1 MDWDKL
7 KIFHNVALDL
17 NISEAA
23 HKMNISHSSISRQ
36 ISALERDL
44 KVSLFKRHARGL
56 TLTEQGKI
64 LFKTAH
70 DIFGKIALTE
80 AKLTESK
87 EKPTGPLTIAAT
99 VAFGT
104 TWLAPRIEKFTN
116 SYPEI
121 DVSIIIENKYTDLA
135 QGEADVALRLT
146 EPTQMDLIR
155 FPLYEFQ
162 FKIYSSPEYIE
173 KFGIPK
179 DVSELPNHK
188 IVAFGDSVEPSIPDV
203 NCILDLLPK
212 NKKVKTLFIS
222 NMYGVMRAIG
232 GGAGIGALP
241 EYMRISNNNLVP
253 ILPNAETP
261 KTIIYFTYLQ
271 SLYYSISFCIIL
283 VREFKLHTEKL
294 NFFSL
299 TTSKRH

>member
-121 DVSIIIENKYTDLA
+121 DVSIIIENKFTDLS

-253 ILPNAETP
+253 ILPNADTP
-261 KTIIYFTYLQ
+261 KTIIYFTYPPELKG
-271 SLYYSISFCIIL
+271 SKKIEALRDFL
-283 VREFKLHTEKL
+283 VREVNKEKK
-294 NFFSL
+294 S
-299 TTSKRH
+299 

>member
-87 EKPTGPLTIAAT
+87 ENPTGPLTIAAT

-116 SYPEI
+116 SYPDI

-212 NKKVKTLFIS
+212 NIKVKTLFIS

-253 ILPNAETP
+253 ILPTVDTP
-261 KTIIYFTYLQ
+261 KTIIYFTYPPELKG
-271 SLYYSISFCIIL
+271 SKKIEALRDFL
-283 VREFKLHTEKL
+283 VREVNKEKK
-294 NFFSL
+294 S
-299 TTSKRH
+299 

>member
-36 ISALERDL
+36 VSALEREL

-80 AKLTESK
+80 AQLTDSK
-87 EKPTGPLTIAAT
+87 EKPAGPLTIAAT

-104 TWLAPRIEKFTN
+104 TWLAPRIEKFAN
-116 SYPEI
+116 SYPDI
-121 DVSIIIENKYTDLA
+121 DISIIIENKYTDLA

-173 KFGIPK
+173 KYGIPK
-179 DVSELPNHK
+179 DVAELSKHK
-188 IVAFGDSVEPSIPDV
+188 IVAFGHDVEPSIPDV

-212 NKKVKTLFIS
+212 KKKVKVLYVS

-241 EYMRISNNNLVP
+241 EYMKISSNNLVP
-253 ILPNAETP
+253 ILPDAKTP
-261 KTIIYFTYLQ
+261 KAVIYFTYPSELKG
-271 SLYYSISFCIIL
+271 SKKIAALRDFL
-283 VREFKLHTEKL
+283 VRETNKGQQL
-294 NFFSL
+294 
-299 TTSKRH
+299 

>member
-253 ILPNAETP
+253 ILPNADTP
-261 KTIIYFTYLQ
+261 KTIIYFTYPPEL
-271 SLYYSISFCIIL
+271 
-283 VREFKLHTEKL
+283 KG
-294 NFFSL
+294 
-299 TTSKRH
+299 SKKIEALRDF

>member
-36 ISALERDL
+36 ISSLERDL

-116 SYPEI
+116 SYPDI

-212 NKKVKTLFIS
+212 NKKVKKLFIS

-253 ILPNAETP
+253 ILPNADTP
-261 KTIIYFTYLQ
+261 KTIIYFTYPPELKG
-271 SLYYSISFCIIL
+271 SKKIEALRDFL
-283 VREFKLHTEKL
+283 VREVNKEKK
-294 NFFSL
+294 S
-299 TTSKRH
+299 

>member
-36 ISALERDL
+36 VSALEREL

-80 AKLTESK
+80 AQLTDSK
-87 EKPTGPLTIAAT
+87 EKPAGPLTIAAT

-104 TWLAPRIEKFTN
+104 TWLAPRIEKFAN
-116 SYPEI
+116 SYPDI
-121 DVSIIIENKYTDLA
+121 DISILIENKYTDLA
-135 QGEADVALRLT
+135 QGDADVALRLT

-173 KFGIPK
+173 KYGIPK
-179 DVSELPNHK
+179 DVSELSKHK
-188 IVAFGDSVEPSIPDV
+188 IVAFGHHVEPSIPDV
-203 NCILDLLPK
+203 NCIIDLLPK
-212 NKKVKTLFIS
+212 KKKVKILYIS

-241 EYMRISNNNLVP
+241 EYMKISSNNLVP
-253 ILPNAETP
+253 ILPDAKTP
-261 KTIIYFTYLQ
+261 KAVIYFTYPSELKG
-271 SLYYSISFCIIL
+271 SKKIAALRDFL
-283 VREFKLHTEKL
+283 VRETNKEKQ
-294 NFFSL
+294 
-299 TTSKRH
+299 R

>member
-70 DIFGKIALTE
+70 DILGKIALTE

-87 EKPTGPLTIAAT
+87 ENPTGPLTIAAT

-212 NKKVKTLFIS
+212 SKKVKTLFIS

-253 ILPNAETP
+253 ILPNADTP
-261 KTIIYFTYLQ
+261 KTIIYFTYPPELKG
-271 SLYYSISFCIIL
+271 SKKIEALRDFL
-283 VREFKLHTEKL
+283 VREVNKEKK
-294 NFFSL
+294 S
-299 TTSKRH
+299 

>member
-36 ISALERDL
+36 ISSLEREL

-80 AKLTESK
+80 AQLTESK
-87 EKPTGPLTIAAT
+87 EKPTGSLTIAAT

-104 TWLAPRIEKFTN
+104 TWLAPRIVKFSN
-116 SYPEI
+116 SYPDI
-121 DVSIIIENKYTDLA
+121 DISIRIENKYTDLA
-135 QGEADVALRLT
+135 QGEADVALRLR
-146 EPTQMDLIR
+146 EPTQVDLIR
-155 FPLYEFQ
+155 FPLYKFQ

-173 KFGIPK
+173 KFGIPN
-179 DVSELPNHK
+179 DVSELSKHK
-188 IVAFGDSVEPSIPDV
+188 IIAFGHDVEPSIPDV
-203 NCILDLLPK
+203 NCILDLIPK

-241 EYMRISNNNLVP
+241 EYMKSSKNNLVP
-253 ILPNAETP
+253 ILPDAKTP
-261 KTIIYFTYLQ
+261 KEVIYFTYPPELKGSKKIE
-271 SLYYSISFCIIL
+271 SLRDFL
-283 VREFKLHTEKL
+283 VSEVNQDRKC
-294 NFFSL
+294 
-299 TTSKRH
+299 

>member
-36 ISALERDL
+36 ISSLERDL

-116 SYPEI
+116 SYPDI

-253 ILPNAETP
+253 ILPNADTP
-261 KTIIYFTYLQ
+261 KTIIYL
-271 SLYYSISFCIIL
+271 SLIHI
-283 VREFKLHTEKL
+283 
-294 NFFSL
+294 
-299 TTSKRH
+299 

>member
-116 SYPEI
+116 SYPDI

-203 NCILDLLPK
+203 NCILDLIPK

-253 ILPNAETP
+253 ILPTVDTP
-261 KTIIYFTYLQ
+261 KTIIYFTYPPELKG
-271 SLYYSISFCIIL
+271 SKKIEALRDFL
-283 VREFKLHTEKL
+283 VREVNKEKK
-294 NFFSL
+294 S
-299 TTSKRH
+299 

>member
-36 ISALERDL
+36 VSALEREL

-80 AKLTESK
+80 AQLTDSK
-87 EKPTGPLTIAAT
+87 EKPAGPLTIAAT

-104 TWLAPRIEKFTN
+104 TWLAPRIEKFAN

-121 DVSIIIENKYTDLA
+121 DISILIENKYTDLA
-135 QGEADVALRLT
+135 QGDADVALRLT

-173 KFGIPK
+173 KYGIPK
-179 DVSELPNHK
+179 DVSELSKHK
-188 IVAFGDSVEPSIPDV
+188 IVAFGHDVEPSIPDV
-203 NCILDLLPK
+203 NCIIDLLPK
-212 NKKVKTLFIS
+212 KKKVKILYIS

-241 EYMRISNNNLVP
+241 EYMKISSNNLVP
-253 ILPNAETP
+253 ILPDAKTP
-261 KTIIYFTYLQ
+261 KAVIYFTYPSELKG
-271 SLYYSISFCIIL
+271 SKKIAALRDFL
-283 VREFKLHTEKL
+283 VRETNKEQQL
-294 NFFSL
+294 
-299 TTSKRH
+299 

>member
-36 ISALERDL
+36 VSALEREL

-80 AKLTESK
+80 AQLTDSK
-87 EKPTGPLTIAAT
+87 EKPAGPLTIAAT

-104 TWLAPRIEKFTN
+104 TWLAPRIEKFAN
-116 SYPEI
+116 SYPDI
-121 DVSIIIENKYTDLA
+121 DISILIENKYTDLA
-135 QGEADVALRLT
+135 QGDADVALRLT

-173 KFGIPK
+173 KYGIPK
-179 DVSELPNHK
+179 DVSELSKHK
-188 IVAFGDSVEPSIPDV
+188 IVAFGHDVEPSIPDV
-203 NCILDLLPK
+203 NCIIDLLPK
-212 NKKVKTLFIS
+212 KKKVKILYIS

-241 EYMRISNNNLVP
+241 EYMKISSNNLVP
-253 ILPNAETP
+253 ILPDAKTP
-261 KTIIYFTYLQ
+261 KALIYFTYPSELKG
-271 SLYYSISFCIIL
+271 SKKIAALRDFL
-283 VREFKLHTEKL
+283 VRETNKEKQ
-294 NFFSL
+294 
-299 TTSKRH
+299 R

>member
-36 ISALERDL
+36 ISALEREL

-80 AKLTESK
+80 AQLTDSK

-116 SYPEI
+116 SYPDI
-121 DVSIIIENKYTDLA
+121 DVSIIIENKYTDLS
-135 QGEADVALRLT
+135 QGEADVALRLR

-173 KFGIPK
+173 KYGIPK
-179 DVSELPNHK
+179 DVSDLSKHK
-188 IVAFGDSVEPSIPDV
+188 IIAFGDSVEPSIPDV
-203 NCILDLLPK
+203 NCILDLIPK
-212 NKKVKTLFIS
+212 NKKVKTLYIS

-241 EYMRISNNNLVP
+241 EYMKISSNNLVP
-253 ILPNAETP
+253 ILPNAKTP
-261 KTIIYFTYLQ
+261 KAVIYFTYPYELKG
-271 SLYYSISFCIIL
+271 SKKIEALRDFL
-283 VREFKLHTEKL
+283 VRETNKER
-294 NFFSL
+294 NI
-299 TTSKRH
+299 

>member
-87 EKPTGPLTIAAT
+87 ENPTGPLTIAAT

-116 SYPEI
+116 SYPDI

-173 KFGIPK
+173 KYGIPK

-253 ILPNAETP
+253 ILPTIDTP
-261 KTIIYFTYLQ
+261 KTIIYFTYPPELKG
-271 SLYYSISFCIIL
+271 SKKIEALRDFL
-283 VREFKLHTEKL
+283 VREVNKEK
-294 NFFSL
+294 
-299 TTSKRH
+299 KG

>member
-253 ILPNAETP
+253 ILPNVDTP
-261 KTIIYFTYLQ
+261 KTIIYFTYPPELKG
-271 SLYYSISFCIIL
+271 SKKIEALRDFL
-283 VREFKLHTEKL
+283 VREVNKEKK
-294 NFFSL
+294 S
-299 TTSKRH
+299 

>member
-36 ISALERDL
+36 ISSLEREL
-44 KVSLFKRHARGL
+44 KVSLFRRHARGL

-80 AKLTESK
+80 AQLTESK
-87 EKPTGPLTIAAT
+87 EKPTGSLTIAAT

-104 TWLAPRIEKFTN
+104 TWLAPRIVKFSN
-116 SYPEI
+116 SYPDI
-121 DVSIIIENKYTDLA
+121 DISIRIENRYTDLA
-135 QGEADVALRLT
+135 QGEADVALRLR
-146 EPTQMDLIR
+146 EPTQVDLIR
-155 FPLYEFQ
+155 FPLYKFQ

-173 KFGIPK
+173 KFGIPN
-179 DVSELPNHK
+179 DVSELSKHK
-188 IVAFGDSVEPSIPDV
+188 IIAFGHDVEPSIPDV
-203 NCILDLLPK
+203 NCILDLIPK

-241 EYMRISNNNLVP
+241 EYMKSSKNNLVP
-253 ILPNAETP
+253 ILPDAKTP
-261 KTIIYFTYLQ
+261 KAVIYFTYPPELKG
-271 SLYYSISFCIIL
+271 SKKIEALRDFL
-283 VREFKLHTEKL
+283 VREVNKERKD
-294 NFFSL
+294 
-299 TTSKRH
+299 

>member
-36 ISALERDL
+36 VSALEREL

-80 AKLTESK
+80 AQLTDSK
-87 EKPTGPLTIAAT
+87 EKPAGPLTIAAT

-104 TWLAPRIEKFTN
+104 TWLAPRIEKFAN
-116 SYPEI
+116 SYPDI
-121 DVSIIIENKYTDLA
+121 DISILIENKYTDLA
-135 QGEADVALRLT
+135 QGDADVALRLT

-173 KFGIPK
+173 KYGIPK
-179 DVSELPNHK
+179 DVSELSKHK
-188 IVAFGDSVEPSIPDV
+188 IVAFGHEVEPSIPDV
-203 NCILDLLPK
+203 NCIIDLLPK
-212 NKKVKTLFIS
+212 KKKVKILYIS

-241 EYMRISNNNLVP
+241 EYMKISSNNLVP
-253 ILPNAETP
+253 ILPDAKTP
-261 KTIIYFTYLQ
+261 KAVIYFTYPSELKG
-271 SLYYSISFCIIL
+271 SKKIAALRDFL
-283 VREFKLHTEKL
+283 VRETNKEKQ
-294 NFFSL
+294 
-299 TTSKRH
+299 R